1 MVHLENTEATLTAVV
16 RSHGFPRFLPYALLT
31 VLILTV
37 LALKRSH
44 HAFRYATRVRKR
56 RPQMTQVRHQAKAI
70 ECDKIEET
78 FHGQRDALDEL
89 LVDERLL
96 MPVEDVGAIAYV
108 LPVDYQE

>member
-16 RSHGFPRFLPYALLT
+16 RSHWFPRFLPYALLT

-78 FHGQRDALDEL
+78 FHCKRYALNKL
-89 LVDERLL
+89 LIDQGLF
-96 MPVEDVGAIAYV
+96 MPVENVCPIADI
-108 LPVDYQE
+108 LSIDY